1 MASCPL
7 KRKKTRI
14 FSGKAKKKASVW
26 NGCFWFYGECSVN
39 GLLILLAPRVCVYHA
54 LQNVKEIGVRL

>member
-14 FSGKAKKKASVW
+14 FPGKAKKKHPSEWVMFLAENLETLLSASIAFV
-26 NGCFWFYGECSVN
+26 
-39 GLLILLAPRVCVYHA
+39 
-54 LQNVKEIGVRL
+54 